1 MPHILDNPAW
11 NALISGNKNL
21 SYGNDEVKYFDR
33 EVSPFVAMK
42 EISEDHFKILHE
54 LLPHSIPVLFISPER
69 MEFPNFWSVRRLI
82 KGIQMIYEGDILK
95 EISYDNIIPLKTEDV
110 PQMISLTKLTD
121 PGPFGLR
128 TIEFGH
134 YHGIFDRDRLVAM
147 AGQRLH
153 VYNYTEVSAVCTHPD
168 HTGKGY
174 ARQLLKHQ
182 IKRMQSEG
190 NVPYLH
196 VRSDNDRAIKVY
208 ADLGFKTRRE
218 IYFYVIQ
225 KPPNPLKGA

>member
-1 MPHILDNPAW
+1 MPHILDSPAW

-21 SYGNDEVKYFDR
+21 SFGNEEVKFFDR
-33 EVSPFVAMK
+33 EVSPFVALK
-42 EISEDHFKILHE
+42 ENSIEHFKMLHD
-54 LLPHSIPVLFISPER
+54 LLPHSIPVLFISPEP
-69 MEFPNFWSVRRLI
+69 MEFPDFWPVRRLI
-82 KGIQMIYEGDILK
+82 KGIQMIYEGDIIK
-95 EISYDNIIPLKTEDV
+95 KIPDNNLIPLNTEHV

-134 YHGIFDRDRLVAM
+134 YHGIFEGDKLVAM

-153 VYNYTEVSAVCTHPD
+153 AFNYTEVSAVCTHPD

-174 ARQLLKHQ
+174 ARQLLNHQ

-190 NVPYLH
+190 KVPYLH
-196 VRSDNDRAIKVY
+196 VRTDNDRAIKVY
-208 ADLGFKTRRE
+208 TDLGFKTRRE

-225 KPPNPLKGA
+225 KS